1 MAMKLVRKTA
11 DYKIFLR
18 GDNRYAVQNAAGKPV
33 NGEEKV
39 NILIAE
45 ELVTVAAPPA
55 PEPEVVETEE
65 EAVVEEAAAEEAAE
79 EAPAEEAAE
88 EEAPAEE
95 PAAEEE
101 AAEEEAPAEEPAAEE
116 EAPAEEPAAE
126 EEARNLQKSLLLKR
140 KHLQLMK
147 RQRMK
152 SQAKT
157 DCCRFKNLKPAY
169 AGFFMS
175 A

>member
-45 ELVTVAAPPA
+45 ELVTVTAPPA

-65 EAVVEEAAAEEAAE
+65 EAVAEEAAS
-79 EAPAEEAAE
+79 EEAAE

-95 PAAEEE
+95 PAV
-101 AAEEEAPAEEPAAEE
+101 EEEAPAEE
-116 EAPAEEPAAE
+116 APADEESSE
-126 EEARNLQKSLLLKR
+126 
-140 KHLQLMK
+140 
-147 RQRMK
+147 
-152 SQAKT
+152 
-157 DCCRFKNLKPAY
+157 D
-169 AGFFMS
+169 
-175 A
+175 

>member
-55 PEPEVVETEE
+55 PEPELVETEE
-65 EAVVEEAAAEEAAE
+65 EAVAEEAAAEESVEEEAPAEEAAEE

-95 PAAEEE
+95 P
-101 AAEEEAPAEEPAAEE
+101 AEEEAPAEEPAAEE
-116 EAPAEEPAAE
+116 EAPAEEPAAAE
-126 EEARNLQKSLLLKR
+126 EEA
-140 KHLQLMK
+140 
-147 RQRMK
+147 
-152 SQAKT
+152 
-157 DCCRFKNLKPAY
+157 PAEE
-169 AGFFMS
+169 APADEES
-175 A
+175 SED

>member
-45 ELVTVAAPPA
+45 ELVTVSAPPA

-65 EAVVEEAAAEEAAE
+65 EVVAEDAAEEEVAAGE
-79 EAPAEEAAE
+79 PAA

-95 PAAEEE
+95 PAAEE
-101 AAEEEAPAEEPAAEE
+101 APAEEPAAEE
-116 EAPAEEPAAE
+116 PAAEEATAEEPAAE
-126 EEARNLQKSLLLKR
+126 EATAEEPAAEEA
-140 KHLQLMK
+140 
-147 RQRMK
+147 
-152 SQAKT
+152 
-157 DCCRFKNLKPAY
+157 PADGE
-169 AGFFMS
+169 AS
-175 A
+175 DD

>member
-45 ELVTVAAPPA
+45 ELVTVSAPPA

-65 EAVVEEAAAEEAAE
+65 EVVAEAAAEEVAAE
-79 EAPAEEAAE
+79 ESAA

-95 PAAEEE
+95 PAAEEAPAE
-101 AAEEEAPAEEPAAEE
+101 EPAAEEAPAEEPAAEE
-116 EAPAEEPAAE
+116 APAEEPAAE
-126 EEARNLQKSLLLKR
+126 EAPADGEAS
-140 KHLQLMK
+140 
-147 RQRMK
+147 
-152 SQAKT
+152 
-157 DCCRFKNLKPAY
+157 DD
-169 AGFFMS
+169 
-175 A
+175 

>member
-45 ELVTVAAPPA
+45 ELVTVSAPPA

-65 EAVVEEAAAEEAAE
+65 EVVAEEAAE
-79 EAPAEEAAE
+79 EEVAAEEPAA

-95 PAAEEE
+95 PAAEEAPAE
-101 AAEEEAPAEEPAAEE
+101 EPAAEEAPAEEPAAEE
-116 EAPAEEPAAE
+116 ATAEEPAAE
-126 EEARNLQKSLLLKR
+126 EAPADGEASE
-140 KHLQLMK
+140 
-147 RQRMK
+147 
-152 SQAKT
+152 
-157 DCCRFKNLKPAY
+157 D
-169 AGFFMS
+169 
-175 A
+175 

>member
-45 ELVTVAAPPA
+45 ELVTVSAPPA

-65 EAVVEEAAAEEAAE
+65 EVVAEEAAE
-79 EAPAEEAAE
+79 EEVAAEPPAAEEVPAEEPAA

-95 PAAEEE
+95 PAAEE
-101 AAEEEAPAEEPAAEE
+101 APAEEPAAEE
-116 EAPAEEPAAE
+116 ATAEEPAAE
-126 EEARNLQKSLLLKR
+126 EAPADGEAS
-140 KHLQLMK
+140 
-147 RQRMK
+147 
-152 SQAKT
+152 
-157 DCCRFKNLKPAY
+157 DD
-169 AGFFMS
+169 
-175 A
+175 

>member
-55 PEPEVVETEE
+55 SEPEVVETEE
-65 EAVVEEAAAEEAAE
+65 EAVAEES
-79 EAPAEEAAE
+79 AE
-88 EEAPAEE
+88 EEAP
-95 PAAEEE
+95 EEE
-101 AAEEEAPAEEPAAEE
+101 AAEEEAPAEEPAEEEVPAEEPAEE
-116 EAPAEEPAAE
+116 EAPAEEAPADE
-126 EEARNLQKSLLLKR
+126 ESSE
-140 KHLQLMK
+140 
-147 RQRMK
+147 
-152 SQAKT
+152 
-157 DCCRFKNLKPAY
+157 D
-169 AGFFMS
+169 
-175 A
+175 

>member
-45 ELVTVAAPPA
+45 ELVTVSAPPA

-65 EAVVEEAAAEEAAE
+65 EVVAEEAAE
-79 EAPAEEAAE
+79 EEVAAEEPAA

-95 PAAEEE
+95 PAAEEAPAE
-101 AAEEEAPAEEPAAEE
+101 EPAAEEAPAEEPAAEE
-116 EAPAEEPAAE
+116 APAEEPAAE
-126 EEARNLQKSLLLKR
+126 EAPADGEAS
-140 KHLQLMK
+140 
-147 RQRMK
+147 
-152 SQAKT
+152 
-157 DCCRFKNLKPAY
+157 DD
-169 AGFFMS
+169 
-175 A
+175 

>member
-45 ELVTVAAPPA
+45 ELVTVSAPPA
-55 PEPEVVETEE
+55 PEPEVVEIEE
-65 EAVVEEAAAEEAAE
+65 EVVAEDAAEEEVAAE
-79 EAPAEEAAE
+79 EPAA

-95 PAAEEE
+95 PAAEEAPE
-101 AAEEEAPAEEPAAEE
+101 EPAAEEATAEEPGAEEATAEEPAAEE
-116 EAPAEEPAAE
+116 APADG
-126 EEARNLQKSLLLKR
+126 EAS
-140 KHLQLMK
+140 
-147 RQRMK
+147 
-152 SQAKT
+152 
-157 DCCRFKNLKPAY
+157 DD
-169 AGFFMS
+169 
-175 A
+175 

>member
-18 GDNRYAVQNAAGKPV
+18 GDNRYAVQNAAGKPI

-55 PEPEVVETEE
+55 PEPQVEETPE
-65 EAVVEEAAAEEAAE
+65 EAVVADV
-79 EAPAEEAAE
+79 AE

-95 PAAEEE
+95 PAEEEAPAEEPAEEE
-101 AAEEEAPAEEPAAEE
+101 APAEEAPAEEPAEEEAPAEEPAED
-116 EAPAEEPAAE
+116 EAPAEEAPADE
-126 EEARNLQKSLLLKR
+126 ESSK
-140 KHLQLMK
+140 
-147 RQRMK
+147 
-152 SQAKT
+152 
-157 DCCRFKNLKPAY
+157 D
-169 AGFFMS
+169 
-175 A
+175 

>member
-1 MAMKLVRKTA
+1 MKLVRKTA

-65 EAVVEEAAAEEAAE
+65 EVVAEEAAE
-79 EAPAEEAAE
+79 EEVAAEAPAA

-95 PAAEEE
+95 PAAEEAPAE
-101 AAEEEAPAEEPAAEE
+101 EPAAEEAPAEEPAAEE
-116 EAPAEEPAAE
+116 APAEEPAAE
-126 EEARNLQKSLLLKR
+126 EAPADGEAS
-140 KHLQLMK
+140 
-147 RQRMK
+147 
-152 SQAKT
+152 
-157 DCCRFKNLKPAY
+157 DD
-169 AGFFMS
+169 
-175 A
+175 

>member
-45 ELVTVAAPPA
+45 ELVTVSAPPA

-65 EAVVEEAAAEEAAE
+65 EVVAEEAAEEEVAAEEPAAE
-79 EAPAEEAAE
+79 EAPAEEPVA

-95 PAAEEE
+95 PAAEEP
-101 AAEEEAPAEEPAAEE
+101 AAEEAPAEEPAAEE
-116 EAPAEEPAAE
+116 ATAEEPAAE
-126 EEARNLQKSLLLKR
+126 EAPADGEAS
-140 KHLQLMK
+140 
-147 RQRMK
+147 
-152 SQAKT
+152 
-157 DCCRFKNLKPAY
+157 DD
-169 AGFFMS
+169 
-175 A
+175 

>member
-45 ELVTVAAPPA
+45 ELVTVSAPPA

-65 EAVVEEAAAEEAAE
+65 EVVAEEAAE
-79 EAPAEEAAE
+79 EEVAAEAPAA

-95 PAAEEE
+95 PAAEEAPAE
-101 AAEEEAPAEEPAAEE
+101 EPAAEEAPAEEPAAEE
-116 EAPAEEPAAE
+116 APAEEAPADG
-126 EEARNLQKSLLLKR
+126 EAS
-140 KHLQLMK
+140 
-147 RQRMK
+147 
-152 SQAKT
+152 
-157 DCCRFKNLKPAY
+157 DD
-169 AGFFMS
+169 
-175 A
+175 

>member
-18 GDNRYAVQNAAGKPV
+18 GDNRYAVKNAAGKPV

-45 ELVTVAAPPA
+45 ELVTVSAPPA

-65 EAVVEEAAAEEAAE
+65 EVVAEEAAE
-79 EAPAEEAAE
+79 EEVAAEEPAAKEAPAEEPAEEPAA

-95 PAAEEE
+95 PAAEE
-101 AAEEEAPAEEPAAEE
+101 ATAEKPAAEE
-116 EAPAEEPAAE
+116 ATADGEA
-126 EEARNLQKSLLLKR
+126 S
-140 KHLQLMK
+140 
-147 RQRMK
+147 
-152 SQAKT
+152 
-157 DCCRFKNLKPAY
+157 DD
-169 AGFFMS
+169 
-175 A
+175 

>member
-65 EAVVEEAAAEEAAE
+65 AVVEEAVAEES
-79 EAPAEEAAE
+79 
-88 EEAPAEE
+88 
-95 PAAEEE
+95 AEEE
-101 AAEEEAPAEEPAAEE
+101 AAEEEVPAEEP
-116 EAPAEEPAAE
+116 PSP
-126 EEARNLQKSLLLKR
+126 
-140 KHLQLMK
+140 
-147 RQRMK
+147 
-152 SQAKT
+152 
-157 DCCRFKNLKPAY
+157 CP
-169 AGFFMS
+169 
-175 A
+175 

>member
-65 EAVVEEAAAEEAAE
+65 EAVAEEVAAEEAVEEETPAEEAAAEEEAPAEEAVEE

-88 EEAPAEE
+88 DETPAEE
-95 PAAEEE
+95 PAAEE
-101 AAEEEAPAEEPAAEE
+101 AAEEETPAAEE
-116 EAPAEEPAAE
+116 APADEESSE
-126 EEARNLQKSLLLKR
+126 
-140 KHLQLMK
+140 
-147 RQRMK
+147 
-152 SQAKT
+152 
-157 DCCRFKNLKPAY
+157 D
-169 AGFFMS
+169 
-175 A
+175 

>member
-45 ELVTVAAPPA
+45 ELVTVSAPPA

-65 EAVVEEAAAEEAAE
+65 EVVAEEAAE
-79 EAPAEEAAE
+79 EEVAAEEPAA

-95 PAAEEE
+95 PAAEEP
-101 AAEEEAPAEEPAAEE
+101 AAEEAPAEEPAAEE
-116 EAPAEEPAAE
+116 ATAEEPAAE
-126 EEARNLQKSLLLKR
+126 EAPADGEAS
-140 KHLQLMK
+140 
-147 RQRMK
+147 
-152 SQAKT
+152 
-157 DCCRFKNLKPAY
+157 DD
-169 AGFFMS
+169 
-175 A
+175 